1 MMNEKIVEFS
11 GAVVNSHLSKSRICF
26 SLITLMI
33 ITSIKRSLL
42 LGGRGHPLQSPFFIV
57 LFLYLT
63 VTESGTVQIKLRM
76 IFQVI
81 LNTCFSPKIKVS

>member
-1 MMNEKIVEFS
+1 MKRIKDNNHLFSAKMMNEKIVEFS
-11 GAVVNSHLSKSRICF
+11 GAVVSNH
-26 SLITLMI
+26 
-33 ITSIKRSLL
+33 
-42 LGGRGHPLQSPFFIV
+42 LQSPFFIV

-63 VTESGTVQIKLRM
+63 VSESGTVQIKLRM